1 MKLIKFALI
10 IVILVTPKLY
20 SANPNALV
28 TLNVENANVKD
39 VLKALAE
46 ISGANIVLSTDVKGT
61 ITLNLYNVPWKT
73 ALGIVTEAAGLSYQ
87 EKNGIITIT
96 SKEEYETMKSLA
108 KLSTAVIGL
117 KYAKAKDVKTICA
130 KRLSERG
137 NIEID
142 ERTNS
147 LIITDLPEVIKDI
160 KTLIKEV
167 DAPNRQVMISA
178 RIVEVDYDAAKR
190 LGINWSIGNLI
201 DTLAKTRA
209 GVSLIAGGEGGQ
221 GLQLTFGKVLPSYNI
236 DAMINQLESESKANI
251 LSAPKIMVEDNKE
264 AIISSGKL
272 IPVIMRDQAGNPV
285 ISFYDA
291 TLKLSVTPHI
301 SPNDE
306 ITMELEP
313 QVGDIA
319 GLIEGAPG
327 PIISIQKAKTVL
339 RVKDGQ
345 TVVIGGVLKSRQA
358 TGHQGIP
365 FLNKLPVIGALFG
378 SKSKSVEKKEILIFV
393 TPKIVRNE

>member
-1 MKLIKFALI
+1 MKLLKFGL
-10 IVILVTPKLY
+10 IVIFFIVPQLRA
-20 SANPNALV
+20 ANPDTLV

-61 ITLNLYNVPWKT
+61 VTLNLYNVPWKT

-108 KLSTAVIGL
+108 KLSTAVISL
-117 KYAKAKDVKTICA
+117 KYAKSKEVKTICE
-130 KRLSERG
+130 KHLSERG

-147 LIITDLPEVIKDI
+147 IIITDLPEVIKEI
-160 KTLIKEV
+160 EKLIKEV
-167 DAPNRQVMISA
+167 DVPNRQVMISA
-178 RIVEVDYDAAKR
+178 RIVEVDYDAAR
-190 LGINWSIGNLI
+190 QLGINWSIGNLI
-201 DTLAKTRA
+201 DTLAKTRG
-209 GVSLIAGGEGGQ
+209 GVSLIAGGEGEQ

-236 DAMINQLESESKANI
+236 NAMINQLESESKANI
-251 LSAPKIMVEDNKE
+251 LSEPKIMVEDNQE
-264 AIISSGKL
+264 AIISSGKM

-285 ISFYDA
+285 VSFYDA

-313 QVGDIA
+313 QVGDVA
-319 GLIEGAPG
+319 GIMEGAPG
-327 PIISIQKAKTVL
+327 PIISIQRAKTVL

-358 TGHQGIP
+358 SGHQGIP
-365 FLNKLPVIGALFG
+365 FLHKLPVIGALF
-378 SKSKSVEKKEILIFV
+378 SSRSKSVEKKEILIFV